1 MESWIIDILKR
12 QKQAEQQEKQIQ
24 PQLPAPQP
32 VWQDEL
38 PNKIKDKDSTI
49 VDFEIKFWD
58 CEGLSII
65 ILE

>member
-32 VWQDEL
+32 VWQDEP

-49 VDFEIKFWD
+49 VDFEIKF
-58 CEGLSII
+58 
-65 ILE
+65 